1 MNFKE
6 YYILE
11 NDVVRLQLLQATN
24 FEKMK
29 TNV

>member
-11 NDVVRLQLLQATN
+11 SDVVRLQLLQATN
-24 FEKMK
+24 FEKKK